1 MAGARHK
8 TTGGASAADG
18 KKRPPR
24 ALLARIMWNA
34 GINGPSDSEFG
45 ELTLEAS
52 TDIDKMAEAR
62 ERLIAILKTP
72 YGLEVMQ
79 ELLWYGEPTKAHRT
93 AGRRRRTLADIKPR
107 ESFFQPR
114 AQEFGELTL
123 KAFAPAEKVQEARE
137 RLTAIIASSYGHRAL
152 QSISRDNALRLRLLR
167 AFSGPKLERGRLAE
181 KHVRI
186 TVGTADPADF
196 TPPNTPPGVEMSE
209 YDALAAV
216 ARNEDLGLRPL
227 ISSVPTR
234 GRRPVPTHPVA
245 AELAI
250 AIVEGRRPPGTTGTA
265 PPDDPTRIA
274 EWVRHVLANDFPS
287 GIAPQTLARQV
298 AAEVEAIEVLNPRG
312 LARAKR
318 RPTK

>member
-1 MAGARHK
+1 
-8 TTGGASAADG
+8 
-18 KKRPPR
+18 
-24 ALLARIMWNA
+24 
-34 GINGPSDSEFG
+34 
-45 ELTLEAS
+45 
-52 TDIDKMAEAR
+52 
-62 ERLIAILKTP
+62 
-72 YGLEVMQ
+72 MQ
-79 ELLWYGEPTKAHRT
+79 ELLWYGEPTKVRRT

-196 TPPNTPPGVEMSE
+196 TPPNTPPAAEMPE
-209 YDALAAV
+209 YDVLVAV
-216 ARNEDLGLRPL
+216 ARNEDLDLRPL

-234 GRRPVPTHPVA
+234 GRRPAPTHALA
-245 AELAI
+245 ANLAA
-250 AIVEGRRPPGTTGTA
+250 AIVEGERPPGTTGTPP
-265 PPDDPTRIA
+265 PPDDLTRIA
-274 EWVRHVLANDFPS
+274 EWVRHVFANAAPS
-287 GIAPQTLARQV
+287 GIAPQTLAKQV
-298 AAEVEAIEVLNPRG
+298 AAEVDAIEVLNPRS
-312 LARAKR
+312 LAPAKR
-318 RPTK
+318 PPTK